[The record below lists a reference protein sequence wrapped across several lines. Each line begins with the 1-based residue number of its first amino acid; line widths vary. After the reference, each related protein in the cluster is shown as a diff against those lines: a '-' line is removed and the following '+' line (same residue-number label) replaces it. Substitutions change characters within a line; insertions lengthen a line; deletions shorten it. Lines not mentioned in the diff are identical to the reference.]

1 MYLKQLIEI
10 NLGILNPST
19 PQPLNPSTPQ
29 PLNPSTP
36 QPLNNLLL
44 PMIKKTPTPDEAL
57 AKMEHFCAYRERC
70 PKEVRTKLAA
80 LGMRGQTAEQ
90 IFRILEED
98 GFFNEERFAMAFAG
112 GKFRVNH
119 WGRVRIRIEL
129 RMRGIAPHLIE
140 QALTSIDEQ
149 AYLDLLKQLI
159 EKKKAYYHGQEQAR
173 DKTIA
178 ALIRAGFEPELVFE
192 GV

>member
-1 MYLKQLIEI
+1 
-10 NLGILNPST
+10 
-19 PQPLNPSTPQ
+19 
-29 PLNPSTP
+29 
-36 QPLNNLLL
+36 
-44 PMIKKTPTPDEAL
+44 MIKKTPTPDEAL

-80 LGMRGQTAEQ
+80 LGMRGQAAEQ
-90 IFRILEED
+90 IYQVLEED

-119 WGRVRIRIEL
+119 WGRVRIRMEL
-129 RMRGIAPHLIE
+129 RMRNIASHLIE
-140 QALTSIDEQ
+140 QALASIEEE
-149 AYLDLLKQLI
+149 AYMDLLKQLI
-159 EKKKAYYHGQEQAR
+159 EKKKAFYQGQEQAR

-178 ALIRAGFEPELVFE
+178 ALLRAGFEPELVFG

>member
-1 MYLKQLIEI
+1 MTTAFRSTLVTVAAL
-10 NLGILNPST
+10 LGGCA
-19 PQPLNPSTPQ
+19 
-29 PLNPSTP
+29 
-36 QPLNNLLL
+36 L
-44 PMIKKTPTPDEAL
+44 PMVGPDYQAPDLRLPGRWSASTEGQAGDQARL
-57 AKMEHFCAYRERC
+57 ARWWSQFGDE
-70 PKEVRTKLAA
+70 KL
-80 LGMRGQTAEQ
+80 
-90 IFRILEED
+90 D
-98 GFFNEERFAMAFAG
+98 
-112 GKFRVNH
+112 
-119 WGRVRIRIEL
+119 W
-129 RMRGIAPHLIE
+129 LIE